1 MKANHNQALSTRDM
15 KRFSE
20 QRAAREA
27 APAAVI
33 PAFRPDGKAFD
44 LVNPTAADIDFAAM
58 ANALSKIARFNGIY
72 RGPAYSVGQHSVM
85 GADALFRE
93 SGDAVLA
100 GYFLIHDGHEYP
112 FGDVTRPA
120 VDVIQYHV
128 GRLAASAGLNRP
140 DFVTK
145 LVHRAIGEVKR
156 CLDLAIYRAA
166 GIPDI
171 KLMPIYARKVAEM
184 DERML
189 VAEAKALFGPN
200 ADQRCLPKLDLPPPR
215 LTGALEPWGA
225 AKAEI
230 AFIERLERY
239 LGIVVRPA

>member
-1 MKANHNQALSTRDM
+1 MAT
-15 KRFSE
+15 
-20 QRAAREA
+20 
-27 APAAVI
+27 VI

-44 LVNPTAADIDFAAM
+44 LVNPTAADIDFAHM

-72 RGPAYSVGQHSVM
+72 RGPAYVVGQHSVM

-93 SGDAVLA
+93 TGDSVLA

-128 GRLAASAGLNRP
+128 ARLAASAGLDRAG
-140 DFVTK
+140 FVDK

-156 CLDLAIYRAA
+156 SLDLAIYEAA
-166 GIPDI
+166 RLPDI
-171 KLMPIYARKVAEM
+171 QRMPIYVRQVRDM

-189 VAEAKALFGPN
+189 VAEAKALFGKN
-200 ADQRCLPKLDLPPPR
+200 ADPRCLPKLDLPPPR

-225 AKAEI
+225 MKAEI

>member
-1 MKANHNQALSTRDM
+1 MNQALSPRDA
-15 KRFSE
+15 KRLAA
-20 QRAAREA
+20 QRAQP
-27 APAAVI
+27 APQTGV

-44 LVNPTAADIDFAAM
+44 LVNPKAEDIDFADM

-72 RGPAYSVGQHSVM
+72 RRPAYVVGQHSVM

-93 SGDAVLA
+93 TGDSVLA

-112 FGDVTRPA
+112 FGDITRPA

-128 GRLAASAGLNRP
+128 AQLAAAAGLGN
-140 DFVTK
+140 DGFVTR

-156 CLDLAIYRAA
+156 CLDLAIYEAA
-166 GIPDI
+166 KLPDI
-171 KLMPIYARKVAEM
+171 QRMPIYVRQVREM

-189 VAEAKALFGPN
+189 VAEALALFGPK
-200 ADQRCLPKLDLPPPR
+200 ADRRCLPKLDLPPPR

-225 AKAEI
+225 MKAEI
-230 AFIERLERY
+230 AFIDRLERY